1 MKRPFSALCAALA
14 FCAAT
19 TPVLAKPAQKQVSSA
34 ERVGIIL
41 AAAAYGG
48 KNCGSLIADWKAA
61 GMAVKA
67 NGFTQAD
74 VNKDPIKG
82 YVNRYILAFQSQPLA
97 TTCEDLYRRF
107 GTGGSLYPNL
117 LERVD

>member
-1 MKRPFSALCAALA
+1 MRKIILLALCASLA
-14 FCAAT
+14 ASGAAI
-19 TPVLAKPAQKQVSSA
+19 AKPAQKPISAA

-48 KNCGSLIADWKAA
+48 KNCGSLIADWKTAA
-61 GMAVKA
+61 LAVKA

-74 VNKDPIKG
+74 VNKAPIKN
-82 YVNRYILAFQSQPLA
+82 YVNRYILGFQAAPLA
-97 TTCEDLYRRF
+97 TTCEDLYRKF
-107 GTGGSLYPNL
+107 GTGGSLYPGL